1 MINGVHLL
9 NFGNHRDTRMAFG
22 RFNALVGQNG
32 AGKSTVFRALLAY
45 RDAENPLPVSEDLLK
60 PSVRRWPS
68 WYLRAGSRQAVV
80 SVGQSA
86 IFQGPEMIVIGGA
99 TITARLELPVNSN
112 EPACICTPTYEWRHG
127 DLAPDDLKWFPLAH
141 FDTVIEPTNAEKKFE
156 AIFGMLN
163 SDKQQE
169 NERKPTIGC
178 GPAFPPYLSEAAKNI
193 HYFKPSGTVV
203 SGPSYTTVVPPQM
216 AANGEYL
223 ASVVADMLGSDPDR
237 FDAMLDAFRSVI
249 PSVKRILT
257 RRSEITIKEKRM
269 IVVNRKEVPFDEE
282 RNVAGDELIFDT
294 VSGRLPMQAMSEGTM
309 MALAILTRVFAQD
322 GPTVLLLD
330 DIEQGLHA
338 KAQHDLIGQLRT
350 LQKQREDL
358 QIILSTHSPFIID
371 EMLPEEVWLLN
382 ATPETGARARKLSEH
397 PNAERALKVLS
408 TGEFWSSEGEEWVT
422 EQPAK

>member
-45 RDAENPLPVSEDLLK
+45 RDAQNPLPASDDLLK
-60 PSVRRWPS
+60 PSIRTWPS
-68 WYLRAGSRQAVV
+68 WYLRSGSPQAVV
-80 SVGQSA
+80 SVGQRA
-86 IFQGPEMIVIGGA
+86 IFRGPEAIVIGGA
-99 TITARLELPVNSN
+99 TLTTRLEPAINSN
-112 EPACICTPTYEWRHG
+112 DPACICTPSYEWRYG
-127 DLAPDDLKWFPLAH
+127 DLGPDDLKWFPSPT
-141 FDTVIEPTNAEKKFE
+141 FDTVVEPAIASKHFD
-156 AIFGMLN
+156 AIFGALN
-163 SDKQQE
+163 SDAASQS
-169 NERKPTIGC
+169 ERKPTIGY
-178 GPAFPPYLSEAAKNI
+178 GSSLPPYLSEAAKNI
-193 HYFKPSGTVV
+193 HYFKPSGIVIG
-203 SGPSYTTVVPPQM
+203 GPSYTTIVPPQM

-223 ASVVADMLGSDPDR
+223 ASVVANMLGSDPER

-249 PSVKRILT
+249 PAVNRILT
-257 RRSEITIKEKRM
+257 RRSQITIKEKRM

-282 RNVAGDELIFDT
+282 RNVAGDELLFDT
-294 VSGRLPMQAMSEGTM
+294 VSGRLPMQAMSEGTL

-350 LQKQREDL
+350 LQTQREDL

-371 EMLPEEVWLLN
+371 EMSPEEVWLLH